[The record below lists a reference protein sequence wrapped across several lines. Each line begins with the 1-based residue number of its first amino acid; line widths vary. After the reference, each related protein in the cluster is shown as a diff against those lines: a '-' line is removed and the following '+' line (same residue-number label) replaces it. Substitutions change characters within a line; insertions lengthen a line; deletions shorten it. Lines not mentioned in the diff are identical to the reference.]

1 MSLTDF
7 QPRSMLVVPE
17 TRIERAKYPVID
29 LHSHIC
35 GIGLPDGILKKI
47 YHNNAARLLG
57 LKQI

>member
-1 MSLTDF
+1 
-7 QPRSMLVVPE
+7 MLVVPE